1 MNEQDKNLLASLI
14 EEHKHIWEDEV
25 DNHIYVDVYEGDSFR
40 WRNLCT
46 ISGSAI
52 YHFDGEGVAAL
63 IPDIIAEK
71 LYEAGVPVIKV
82 QLDTIRKSNQ
92 TPGHDWLKEAVAEY
106 EKNQQDRE

>member
-1 MNEQDKNLLASLI
+1 
-14 EEHKHIWEDEV
+14 
-25 DNHIYVDVYEGDSFR
+25 
-40 WRNLCT
+40 
-46 ISGSAI
+46 
-52 YHFDGEGVAAL
+52 L